1 MAMSAVRDEDA
12 VMVPVEPESA
22 SVFVPVNSAK
32 AFTGDSLYLRARRE
46 AVLAHA
52 ENRRGQGAGYSP
64 YSVVDS
70 DGCLLPESVSVEDAF
85 GMYVEREAWVMPLAY
100 VHGGLPVSARS
111 VSAGSAFN
119 EQGVWERSSLARVVQ
134 HVPSPVLGLSG
145 VELLEMPSGVMARRA
160 LAFIAS
166 RVLETGARE
175 FVVPSQPRALARV
188 AGVPALSADGY
199 RRFAEVF
206 RMCLGLRTAVYDR
219 AADGGRGELLHAF
232 SVGADVSD
240 SSMGIIYSLEGN
252 DSGFAVVR
260 VSDEFFDYV
269 SGSNVVAIP
278 ASMWGSRVVRSS
290 AVALDVLALVLAR
303 ASAMRGSSKG
313 GKAWVAWSHLARQ
326 FAVFSSSV
334 HKMHSVYRNAVNAV
348 RSLFVLEGSEDV
360 VSLVGGKGKRGFS
373 GFMIQAYRSAL
384 KVVRPHTVKV
394 GDTLSKQVR
403 GDVQRETLNESAA
416 KGEQVLIPIRAPR
429 KGNIYRAVDL
439 DLLSTKMSGKLGIY
453 LPAIS
458 EEWERIVDTVIDR
471 YAASARNGNLK
482 KVNSWQAYVE
492 ASIKNQP
499 ALMDTPKEASTP
511 VRPSRAIQTP
521 KVTED
526 TTTTEKAI
534 QEPHVAADGL
544 PRRNSEQTPK
554 TAAAKR
560 KDSNF
565 GAPSPVY
572 MSEALVKNSTVNTFD
587 LLDENFLKQYM
598 NEDCIITLDVDTP
611 EYYAYS
617 DALQAGAVPVNNY
630 EQWKK
635 GVKFPP
641 VRVKL
646 PSGGYTYLNAGS
658 RYTKGDE
665 YYCRVLLTEDFSK
678 DIKRTISNIRGNRPV
693 THTEVPVP
701 PAPAPVVA
709 PVATPAPVTP
719 VAEATPPRPEP
730 EKEESAPVAEPAAPK
745 KRKICSN
752 MPKHVA
758 ESLAPWDKVDA
769 HYTYVDAEETLDGYL
784 ANFNA
789 DPLEAE
795 VIDEASLPPVANE
808 EEAEARAAILKW
820 INGSKDRKPLL
831 DSIMNPA
838 PEPDDEYPILNY

>member
-1 MAMSAVRDEDA
+1 
-12 VMVPVEPESA
+12 
-22 SVFVPVNSAK
+22 
-32 AFTGDSLYLRARRE
+32 
-46 AVLAHA
+46 
-52 ENRRGQGAGYSP
+52 
-64 YSVVDS
+64 
-70 DGCLLPESVSVEDAF
+70 
-85 GMYVEREAWVMPLAY
+85 
-100 VHGGLPVSARS
+100 
-111 VSAGSAFN
+111 
-119 EQGVWERSSLARVVQ
+119 
-134 HVPSPVLGLSG
+134 
-145 VELLEMPSGVMARRA
+145 
-160 LAFIAS
+160 
-166 RVLETGARE
+166 
-175 FVVPSQPRALARV
+175 
-188 AGVPALSADGY
+188 
-199 RRFAEVF
+199 
-206 RMCLGLRTAVYDR
+206 
-219 AADGGRGELLHAF
+219 
-232 SVGADVSD
+232 
-240 SSMGIIYSLEGN
+240 
-252 DSGFAVVR
+252 
-260 VSDEFFDYV
+260 
-269 SGSNVVAIP
+269 
-278 ASMWGSRVVRSS
+278 
-290 AVALDVLALVLAR
+290 
-303 ASAMRGSSKG
+303 
-313 GKAWVAWSHLARQ
+313 
-326 FAVFSSSV
+326 
-334 HKMHSVYRNAVNAV
+334 
-348 RSLFVLEGSEDV
+348 
-360 VSLVGGKGKRGFS
+360 
-373 GFMIQAYRSAL
+373 
-384 KVVRPHTVKV
+384 
-394 GDTLSKQVR
+394 
-403 GDVQRETLNESAA
+403 
-416 KGEQVLIPIRAPR
+416 
-429 KGNIYRAVDL
+429 
-439 DLLSTKMSGKLGIY
+439 
-453 LPAIS
+453 
-458 EEWERIVDTVIDR
+458 
-471 YAASARNGNLK
+471 
-482 KVNSWQAYVE
+482 
-492 ASIKNQP
+492 
-499 ALMDTPKEASTP
+499 MDTQKEASTP
-511 VRPSRAIQTP
+511 VRPSRATQTP

-526 TTTTEKAI
+526 TAVAEKPA

-544 PRRNSEQTPK
+544 PRRNSEQSPK
-554 TAAAKR
+554 TASAKR

-646 PSGGYTYLNAGS
+646 PSGGYTYMNAGS

-693 THTEVPVP
+693 TPTEVPVP
-701 PAPAPVVA
+701 PAPAPVAPVA
-709 PVATPAPVTP
+709 PVATPAPVTQ
-719 VAEATPPRPEP
+719 VAETIPPRTESK
-730 EKEESAPVAEPAAPK
+730 KEESAPVAEPAAPK
-745 KRKICSN
+745 KRKVCSN